1 MTPVVKIIIAV
12 GAAYLDFSVVNVQYL
27 KSLKVSKALNETD
40 AVHMHFTQKEDSVN
54 DVGKLCLYHR
64 WLAKIRNWHKRVHEG

>member
-1 MTPVVKIIIAV
+1 MPVAKNNDRRMAT
-12 GAAYLDFSVVNVQYL
+12 YLDFSVVNVQYL

-54 DVGKLCLYHR
+54 DVGKLGHGYS
-64 WLAKIRNWHKRVHEG
+64 KVRNFTL

>member
-1 MTPVVKIIIAV
+1 MSDEIETAKILETLSA
-12 GAAYLDFSVVNVQYL
+12 
-27 KSLKVSKALNETD
+27 KVDELSKALNETD